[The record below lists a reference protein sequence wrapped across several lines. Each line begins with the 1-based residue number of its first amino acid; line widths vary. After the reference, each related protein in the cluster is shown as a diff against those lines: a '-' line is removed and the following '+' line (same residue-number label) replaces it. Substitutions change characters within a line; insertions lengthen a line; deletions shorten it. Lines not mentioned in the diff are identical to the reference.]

1 MVLIIHFLD
10 PSPMSSALPEEMVS
24 RTGHEWLRLGGGL
37 LAKLVTRQEFR
48 AETEDDSL
56 ALGSVV
62 KWLLPCV
69 FVS

>member
-1 MVLIIHFLD
+1 
-10 PSPMSSALPEEMVS
+10 MSSALPKEMVS

-48 AETEDDSL
+48 AETEDGSF

-62 KWLLPCV
+62 KRLPSV
-69 FVS
+69 F